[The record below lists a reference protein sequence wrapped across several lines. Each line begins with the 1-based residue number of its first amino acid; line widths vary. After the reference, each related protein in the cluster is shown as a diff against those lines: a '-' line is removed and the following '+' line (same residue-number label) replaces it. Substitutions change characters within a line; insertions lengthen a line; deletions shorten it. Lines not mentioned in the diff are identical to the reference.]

1 MSMKTIKIILL
12 LLNTLSLL
20 YANDFNEDQA
30 ISNNSLSGN
39 KSRACDYQDYRKI
52 EDELSQKKIDYT
64 TIQFDRE
71 TFEKEKSV
79 AYLELRSPEHCDE
92 RGNCLYVVLY
102 KAKEKC
108 FKQVEM
114 GMAKFFDLKNQ
125 KDVHLRYLNENGH
138 LELSKFR
145 FNLKRKELES
155 LD

>member
-1 MSMKTIKIILL
+1 MIFKIIIWATIFSSQLPAKE
-12 LLNTLSLL
+12 LSH
-20 YANDFNEDQA
+20 
-30 ISNNSLSGN
+30 
-39 KSRACDYQDYRKI
+39 CDYQDYRKI

-125 KDVHLRYLNENGH
+125 KDVHLRYLNENGQ
-138 LELSKFR
+138 LELNKFR